1 MKKKLKIGLLL
12 DDLKLNELNQEIIHH
27 IIEKNICEKFFII
40 RQNIPRRTLFFYL
53 KKYSILRIIEKVF
66 IKLIFLLE
74 KLIISKFFETKY
86 FFKKID
92 IKSLIEEII
101 NVKPVMS
108 ESGYF
113 YDFLNKDI
121 EKIKSKNLDVII
133 RLGSGIIRGE
143 LLNAS
148 KNGIF
153 SFHHGDNLLFRGGP
167 PGFWEVYF
175 SKPLTGFIIQ
185 KLTNVLDGGKII
197 FKGHVETKSNYYLN
211 QASIFKNSAKY
222 LSKVLEDLRDGKIK
236 YKIEQ
241 NDKVK
246 IFKDPK
252 FLVAIKYLFITYLK
266 LSKKFFNEK
275 IINKRIRWHV
285 SYKSEENL
293 EDLKLDNFKVIE
305 NNNKNRFL
313 ADPFA
318 FKKDNK
324 NFIFLE
330 DFNFSNKK
338 GIISCFEV
346 KNNES
351 KFLGPVL
358 EENFHLSFP
367 YIFEYEGKI
376 FMCPETHQKKEIRI
390 YICEEFPLKW
400 KFYKTLIKKINSVDT
415 ILFEKDK
422 LWWLITST
430 SNISTKDFNELNIF
444 YSENGPLTDTWTAH
458 DLNPIVVNPNIA
470 RNGGLII
477 NNDKIFRISQKN
489 GFNVYGE
496 SFSVNEIKVLNKS
509 NFKEVKT
516 FDFNPNFKKNL
527 KGTHH
532 LNNSGNFFVNDFC
545 L

>member
-1 MKKKLKIGLLL
+1 M
-12 DDLKLNELNQEIIHH
+12 
-27 IIEKNICEKFFII
+27 
-40 RQNIPRRTLFFYL
+40 
-53 KKYSILRIIEKVF
+53 
-66 IKLIFLLE
+66 
-74 KLIISKFFETKY
+74 
-86 FFKKID
+86 
-92 IKSLIEEII
+92 LIEEMI
-101 NVKPVMS
+101 NVKPVIS
-108 ESGYF
+108 ESRYF
-113 YDFLNKDI
+113 YDFLNEDI
-121 EKIKSKNLDVII
+121 ERIKNKNLDVIL

-143 LLNAS
+143 MLNAS

-185 KLTNVLDGGKII
+185 KLTNVLDGGEII
-197 FKGHVETKSNYYLN
+197 FKGQVETKSNYYLN

-222 LSKVLEDLRDGKIK
+222 LSKVLDDLRDGKIK
-236 YKIEQ
+236 FNIEQ

-252 FLVAIKYLFITYLK
+252 FLVTIKYLFITYLK

-275 IINKRIRWHV
+275 IANKRIRWHV

-318 FKKDNK
+318 LKKNNK

-367 YIFEYEGKI
+367 YIFEYKDKI

-390 YICEEFPLKW
+390 YICEDFPLKW
-400 KFYKTLIKKINSVDT
+400 KFHKTLIKKINSVDT

-430 SNISTKDFNELNIF
+430 SNMSTKDFNELNIF

-477 NNDKIFRISQKN
+477 NNDKIFRVSQKN

-496 SFSVNEIKVLNKS
+496 SFSVNEIKVLSKS
-509 NFKEVKT
+509 SFEEVKT
-516 FDFNPNFKKNL
+516 LDFYPNFKKNL

-532 LNNSGNFFVNDFC
+532 LNNKDNFFVNDFC

>member
-53 KKYSILRIIEKVF
+53 KKYSILRIIDKVF
-66 IKLIFLLE
+66 IKLIFLFE
-74 KLIISKFFETKY
+74 KFIISKFFETKY
-86 FFKKID
+86 LFNKID
-92 IKSLIEEII
+92 IRMLIEEMI
-101 NVKPVMS
+101 NVKPVIS
-108 ESGYF
+108 ESRYF
-113 YDFLNKDI
+113 YDFLNEDI
-121 EKIKSKNLDVII
+121 ERIKNKNLDVIL

-143 LLNAS
+143 MLNAS

-185 KLTNVLDGGKII
+185 KLTNVLDGGEII
-197 FKGHVETKSNYYLN
+197 FKGQVETKSNYYLN

-222 LSKVLEDLRDGKIK
+222 LSKVLDDLRDGKIK
-236 YKIEQ
+236 FNIEQ

-252 FLVAIKYLFITYLK
+252 FLVTVKYLFITYLK

-275 IINKRIRWHV
+275 IANKRIRWHV
-285 SYKSEENL
+285 SYKTEENL

-318 FKKDNK
+318 FKKNNK

-346 KNNES
+346 MNNES

-367 YIFEYEGKI
+367 YIFEYKGKI

-400 KFYKTLIKKINSVDT
+400 KFHKTLIKKINSVDT

-430 SNISTKDFNELNIF
+430 SNMSTKDFNELNIF

-477 NNDKIFRISQKN
+477 NNDKIFRVSQKN

-496 SFSVNEIKVLNKS
+496 SFSVNEIKVLSKS
-509 NFKEVKT
+509 NFEEVKIL
-516 FDFNPNFKKNL
+516 DFYPNFKKNL

-532 LNNSGNFFVNDFC
+532 LNNKDNFFVNDFC